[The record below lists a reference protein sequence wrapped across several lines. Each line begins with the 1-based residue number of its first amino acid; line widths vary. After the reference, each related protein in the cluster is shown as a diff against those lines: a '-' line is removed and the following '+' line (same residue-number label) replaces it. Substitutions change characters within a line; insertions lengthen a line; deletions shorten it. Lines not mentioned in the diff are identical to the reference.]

1 MILYV
6 TKNLISKDIFNCTA
20 TFQGWTIAASSEFIP
35 HMVFKYFESSTM
47 NPDDTTSMKG
57 YVGWSLSGKI

>member
-35 HMVFKYFESSTM
+35 HMVFKYFES
-47 NPDDTTSMKG
+47 DDGRSMKG
-57 YVGWSLSGKI
+57 YVGWSLSGKV